1 MEFIPVINEMFSE
14 IDYFESNEK
23 SGTISKK
30 TTVTPESDFFNIS
43 EVVYNG
49 SKVIY
54 ANEFI
59 MNKDLLNALNKMI
72 TDHSL

>member
-1 MEFIPVINEMFSE
+1 MEFTPIINEMFSE
-14 IDYFESNEK
+14 IDYFESNQK

-30 TTVTPESDFFNIS
+30 TTVTPEDDFFNIS

>member
-1 MEFIPVINEMFSE
+1 MEFTPIINEMFSE
-14 IDYFESNEK
+14 IDYFESNQK

-30 TTVTPESDFFNIS
+30 TTVTTEDDFFNIA

>member
-1 MEFIPVINEMFSE
+1 MEFTPIINEMFSE
-14 IDYFESNEK
+14 IDYFESNQK

-30 TTVTPESDFFNIS
+30 TTVTPEDDFFNIS

-54 ANEFI
+54 ANEVI